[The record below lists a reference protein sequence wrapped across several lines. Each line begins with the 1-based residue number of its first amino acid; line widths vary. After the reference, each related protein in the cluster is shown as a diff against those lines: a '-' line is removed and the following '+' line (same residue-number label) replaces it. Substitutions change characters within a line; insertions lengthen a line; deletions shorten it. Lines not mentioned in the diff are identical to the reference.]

1 VTGGSQ
7 AGESPP
13 RAQHEGRQVAADDLL
28 PIDHVR
34 LVQRRLDIDAQLG
47 QLEQGARL
55 RAREAFVEVAASWCT
70 RNEITAEALREVGV
84 PARVLARAGL

>member
-1 VTGGSQ
+1 VP
-7 AGESPP
+7 ARI
-13 RAQHEGRQVAADDLL
+13 RATLEQRCTQIEQWLNADDPL

-47 QLEQGARL
+47 QLEQAARL
-55 RAREAFVEVAASWCT
+55 RAREAFVKVAASWCT

>member
-1 VTGGSQ
+1 MPARS
-7 AGESPP
+7 
-13 RAQHEGRQVAADDLL
+13 RATLEQRCTQIEQWLKADDLL